1 MISSGIYRA
10 SVGANYQGV
19 FMKHFA
25 DKVYFFR
32 NDQIIVTYKLYFF
45 KTYFM
50 IFDNYSSL
58 DSLFKLD
65 ASRFVDM
72 TYLTEQQTFDF
83 FSSLDKSY
91 LRDSPHFQ

>member
-1 MISSGIYRA
+1 
-10 SVGANYQGV
+10 
-19 FMKHFA
+19 MKHFA

-65 ASRFVDM
+65 SSRFVDM
-72 TYLTEQQTFDF
+72 TYLTQEQTDQF
-83 FSSLDKSY
+83 FSSLDKTN
-91 LRDSPHFQ
+91 LRTVPHFY